1 MPGSHNPWTPAEVVA
16 SNRRAQMRPAVTPLS
31 KMEQE
36 AREEAVEEAP
46 AIPSPDEP
54 KLAMIDFGMTAR
66 LSTTMRDQIVRL
78 LLDIADNKGDDA
90 AETLIELGHVSER
103 FDRQE
108 FVRAVAS
115 LVGRNYDLDIGEIEA
130 GTLLYEMLNISF
142 AHGLMLP
149 AELTLL
155 AKALF
160 NLDAVTR
167 ALDPTF
173 SPIATIREF
182 SSRIANERAKREM
195 SLSRVFQ
202 VATQTSDLISALPH
216 RLDLLTQKLAANEF
230 AIKLESPQVHLL
242 LRGMQKIANRV
253 FSGLVLGGIVVASA
267 MLLPHRR
274 TLGTTGFIIAALIGL
289 YMVVAILVQDR
300 AERK

>member
-1 MPGSHNPWTPAEVVA
+1 
-16 SNRRAQMRPAVTPLS
+16 
-31 KMEQE
+31 
-36 AREEAVEEAP
+36 
-46 AIPSPDEP
+46 
-54 KLAMIDFGMTAR
+54 MIDLRHDAR

-78 LLDIADNKGDDA
+78 LLNIAENRGDDA
-90 AETLIELGHVSER
+90 AETLIEIGQAADLQ
-103 FDRQE
+103 DRQE
-108 FVRAVAS
+108 FVAAVAT
-115 LVGRNYDLDIGEIEA
+115 LVGRNYDLTIGDIQA
-130 GTLLYEMLNISF
+130 GTLLYEMLNLSY
-142 AHGLMLP
+142 AHGLRLP

-167 ALDPTF
+167 SLDPTY

-182 SSRIANERAKREM
+182 STRIANERAKREL

-202 VATQTSDLISALPH
+202 VATQTSDLMSALPH
-216 RLDLLTQKLAANEF
+216 RLDLITQRLAANEF
-230 AIKLESPQVHLL
+230 SAKLESPQVPLL

-289 YMVVAILVQDR
+289 YVVVSILVQDR
-300 AERK
+300 AERR